1 MSRRLAVVLAL
12 TVAAMLPAPASRAQ
26 ETPKPETTKADEAAA
41 SKTGVPVMLPP
52 ARKPP
57 TLLRAQIGLTR
68 HQGER
73 KLASVPYTVLL
84 TSDGR
89 KVRLRMGVE
98 VPIAVTTFA
107 KEGDPK
113 SGPVTSFQYRNVGT
127 NIDCWAEERGEG
139 LYQLAL
145 TVENSSI
152 YTATESRTAVG
163 LSDAG
168 LAPDRP
174 LFRTFNVTLNPTLRD
189 GQSVQTVASTDPVS
203 GEVVKIDVT
212 LNVVR

>member
-1 MSRRLAVVLAL
+1 MPRRLAVVLAL
-12 TVAAMLPAPASRAQ
+12 AVAAVLPAPSSRAQ
-26 ETPKPETTKADEAAA
+26 ETPKPDPSASTVAVAEAVKA
-41 SKTGVPVMLPP
+41 
-52 ARKPP
+52 RRQP
-57 TLLRAQIGLTR
+57 TLLRALIGLTR
-68 HQGER
+68 HQGE
-73 KLASVPYTVLL
+73 KKVASVPYTVLL
-84 TSDGR
+84 TSDAR

-98 VPIAVTTFA
+98 VPIAVATFA

-113 SGPVTSFQYRNVGT
+113 SAPVTSFQYRNVGT
-127 NIDCWAEERGEG
+127 NIDCWAEDRGDG

-212 LNVVR
+212 LSVVK

>member
-1 MSRRLAVVLAL
+1 MPRRLAVVLAFA
-12 TVAAMLPAPASRAQ
+12 VAAVLPVPSSRAQ
-26 ETPKPETTKADEAAA
+26 ETPKPDPSASTVAVAEAVKA
-41 SKTGVPVMLPP
+41 
-52 ARKPP
+52 RRQP
-57 TLLRAQIGLTR
+57 TLLRALIGLTR

-73 KLASVPYTVLL
+73 KVASVPYTVLL
-84 TSDGR
+84 TSDAR

-98 VPIAVTTFA
+98 VPIAVATFA

-127 NIDCWAEERGEG
+127 NIDCWAEDRGEG
-139 LYQLAL
+139 LYQLDL

-163 LSDAG
+163 LIDAG

-212 LNVVR
+212 LSVVK

>member
-1 MSRRLAVVLAL
+1 MPRRLVVVLAFA
-12 TVAAMLPAPASRAQ
+12 VAAVLKAPSSLAQ
-26 ETPKPETTKADEAAA
+26 DTPKPDTTKAETILDERAR
-41 SKTGVPVMLPP
+41 

-57 TLLRAQIGLTR
+57 VLLRALIGLAR
-68 HQGER
+68 YQGE
-73 KLASVPYTVLL
+73 KKVASVPYTVLL

-98 VPIAVTTFA
+98 VPIAVATFA
-107 KEGDPK
+107 KEGDPR

-127 NIDCWAEERGEG
+127 NIDCWAEDRGDG
-139 LYQLAL
+139 LFQLAL

-163 LSDAG
+163 LSDTG

-203 GEVVKIDVT
+203 GEVVKIDVA
-212 LNVVR
+212 LSVVK

>member
-1 MSRRLAVVLAL
+1 MPRRLAVVLAL
-12 TVAAMLPAPASRAQ
+12 AVAAVLPAPSSRAQ
-26 ETPKPETTKADEAAA
+26 ETPKPDPSASTVAVAEAVKA
-41 SKTGVPVMLPP
+41 
-52 ARKPP
+52 RRQP
-57 TLLRAQIGLTR
+57 TLLRALIGLTR
-68 HQGER
+68 HQGE
-73 KLASVPYTVLL
+73 KKVASVPYTVLL
-84 TSDGR
+84 TSDAR

-98 VPIAVTTFA
+98 VPIAVATFA

-113 SGPVTSFQYRNVGT
+113 SAPVTSFQYRNVGT
-127 NIDCWAEERGEG
+127 NIDCWAEDRGEG

-212 LNVVR
+212 LSVVK

>member
-1 MSRRLAVVLAL
+1 MPRRLVVVLAFAF
-12 TVAAMLPAPASRAQ
+12 AAVLKAPSSLAQ
-26 ETPKPETTKADEAAA
+26 DAPKPDTTKAETILDERAR
-41 SKTGVPVMLPP
+41 

-57 TLLRAQIGLTR
+57 TLLRALIGLTR
-68 HQGER
+68 YQGE
-73 KLASVPYTVLL
+73 KKVASVPYTVLL

-98 VPIAVTTFA
+98 VPIAVATFA
-107 KEGDPK
+107 KEGDAK
-113 SGPVTSFQYRNVGT
+113 SAPVTSFQYRNVGT
-127 NIDCWAEERGEG
+127 NIDCWAEDRGDG

-189 GQSVQTVASTDPVS
+189 GQSVQAVASTDPVS

-212 LNVVR
+212 LSVVK